1 MKVLKKLLPLLRDF
15 VRRADMFLF
24 TMSVICAVYGIIVIA
39 SATQSYANGSA
50 QYVIVQTLALGLGV
64 LLFIAMTVIDV
75 DIFAQHWAW
84 LYGLSAAL
92 LISLIFFGAQSDTGN
107 NGWLRFF
114 GIGIQPTEIVK
125 IAFIIVMAK
134 QLSYLK
140 EYKNLNSVTSI
151 AQIVVHFVLM
161 FGLILVTAQDLGS
174 ALVYFFIFA
183 VMLFVAGV
191 RIYWFII
198 GLAALAG
205 MVPILWT
212 YFLEDYQ
219 KDRILAPYDSS
230 IDPDNTGINWQ
241 QNQSKI
247 ALASGQLTG
256 TGLGEGTQSQS
267 TAIPGK
273 HTDFIFAVVGEELG
287 MIGACLV
294 LLLLMIIVIR
304 CIQVGLRYGNTMSML
319 VCFGVAATVVFQTF
333 ENVSMCIGIAPV
345 IGITLPF
352 FSYGGSSLF
361 SMFAAM
367 GLVSGIKY
375 RPKPTRASLY
385 GR

>member
-304 CIQVGLRYGNTMSML
+304 CIQVGLRSGNTMSML

-352 FSYGGSSLF
+352 FSYGGSSIVTL
-361 SMFAAM
+361 FAAM
-367 GLVSGIKY
+367 GIVSGVKKRS
-375 RPKPTRASLY
+375 RPEWLTN
-385 GR
+385 

>member
-219 KDRILAPYDSS
+219 KDRIWPPMIPALTLTTRESTGSRTSPRSRWHPASS
-230 IDPDNTGINWQ
+230 PERVWAKVRRASPPPSPVNTR
-241 QNQSKI
+241 
-247 ALASGQLTG
+247 T
-256 TGLGEGTQSQS
+256 
-267 TAIPGK
+267 
-273 HTDFIFAVVGEELG
+273 
-287 MIGACLV
+287 
-294 LLLLMIIVIR
+294 
-304 CIQVGLRYGNTMSML
+304 
-319 VCFGVAATVVFQTF
+319 
-333 ENVSMCIGIAPV
+333 
-345 IGITLPF
+345 
-352 FSYGGSSLF
+352 SSLP
-361 SMFAAM
+361 
-367 GLVSGIKY
+367 LWE
-375 RPKPTRASLY
+375 RSLA
-385 GR
+385 